1 MTVID
6 HGARAAYRL
15 LLLVALAVAAPA
27 PSSAQDA
34 AKAKRWRRTL
44 EGSGNVLFGSAR
56 GRLVAGSAGAER
68 ADSALEFSA
77 NGNFTYADTR
87 TEDQGDG
94 LPGRREVTA
103 RSSRAAMA
111 LDYRP
116 FAQVSPFWFGATET
130 SLQQRVARRWSSG
143 AGAKLTLYRQGEN
156 EASVSLAM
164 LYERTQALH
173 PDSLTRAVDTRAR
186 WSLRTRFKRRLAPQV
201 YLSHVT
207 FYQPTVGRL
216 GRYTADS
223 NTAVDVTL
231 VEGLALTTTLR
242 DRYDSEARRRGAASK
257 HDGQLLFGLKASF

>member
-6 HGARAAYRL
+6 QSAVACRFL
-15 LLLVALAVAAPA
+15 LLLALGVVTPTSVSPQAAAP
-27 PSSAQDA
+27 PGS
-34 AKAKRWRRTL
+34 WRRTV

-56 GRLVAGSAGAER
+56 GRLVAGRAGAER
-68 ADSALEFSA
+68 ADSILEFSVD
-77 NGNFTYADTR
+77 GNFTYADTR
-87 TEDQGDG
+87 TEDAGDG
-94 LPGRREVTA
+94 LGGRREVTA
-103 RSSRAAMA
+103 RSSRAAIA

-143 AGAKLTLYRQGEN
+143 AGAKLTLYRRDEN

-164 LYERTQALH
+164 LYERTRALN
-173 PDSLTRAVDTRAR
+173 PDSLTPAVDTRAR
-186 WSLRTRFKRRLAPQV
+186 WSLRTRFRRRLAPQV
-201 YLSHVT
+201 FLSHLT

-223 NTAVDVTL
+223 NTSIDVTL

-242 DRYDSEARRRGAASK
+242 DRYDSEARRRGAISN

>member
-1 MTVID
+1 MLTSAMRRIV
-6 HGARAAYRL
+6 L
-15 LLLVALAVAAPA
+15 LLALGVLTPTKGSPQAAA
-27 PSSAQDA
+27 REGS
-34 AKAKRWRRTL
+34 WRRTV

-56 GRLVAGSAGAER
+56 GRLLAGAAGVER
-68 ADSALEFSA
+68 ADSTLEFRA
-77 NGNFTYADTR
+77 DGNFTYADTR
-87 TEDQGDG
+87 REDEGDG
-94 LPGRREVTA
+94 LGGRREVTA

-143 AGAKLTLYRQGEN
+143 AGAKLTLYRRDEN

-164 LYERTQALH
+164 LYERTRALD
-173 PDSLTRAVDTRAR
+173 PDSLTPAVDTRAR
-186 WSLRTRFKRRLAPQV
+186 WSLRTRFRRRLTSQV

-223 NTAVDVTL
+223 NTSIDVTL
-231 VEGLALTTTLR
+231 VEGLALTATLR